1 MYILKIIFQVLVF
14 LGIALL
20 GNKVTQVFQLHI
32 PGSII
37 GIFFI
42 FLLLEIKMIR
52 LEWLEA
58 GANILIAELL
68 LFFIP
73 SAVGVVEYRQIMLA
87 NGVRFGS
94 VIVLSTITVMM
105 CTGFLAEF
113 INKIGKGR

>member
-1 MYILKIIFQVLVF
+1 MYILKIAFQVLVL

-20 GNKVTQVFQLHI
+20 GNKVTQVLQLHV

-94 VIVLSTITVMM
+94 VIFLSTITVMV